1 MDRHDGYLLEIH
13 TSKTG
18 FLMAPQDSRGL
29 ALSTVSERAAQ
40 AYRDGVDLMMSAWP
54 GAAES
59 LEQAIA
65 ADDGFA
71 LAHAAL
77 ARLHAMRMQPAEARG
92 CIARAGAAVARRGTA
107 RERSHVATLALAIGG
122 QGAKALESVLAHLDD
137 WPRDALILALPLGA
151 FGLYAFSGMADH
163 DQARVALCERVAGG
177 FAEDDWW
184 FLASHGWSLV
194 ENGAVERGRAMVER
208 ALRIRAAN
216 ANGMHALAHALFEQ
230 GAGAEADTALAA
242 WLPGYDRAG
251 LLHGH
256 LAWHQA
262 LAALDQGDADRAL
275 AIYGQHVSPD
285 VSLGAPLNIVSDAAS
300 LLWRL
305 QLYGH
310 AVPAAD
316 WQRAKAYG
324 MSAYPQAGFA
334 FADVHLGLLDAAT
347 ADGAAAATR
356 IAALDSLV
364 AEGRLAAG
372 SVVPAILR
380 AAQAF
385 TDGDPAGC
393 ARILEPMLGQ
403 VARIGGSG
411 AQREIVEDTLI
422 VALMRSGDTAKA
434 RSLLDRR
441 LHRRPSARDLL
452 WRKQIS
458 A

>member
-1 MDRHDGYLLEIH
+1 
-13 TSKTG
+13 
-18 FLMAPQDSRGL
+18 MAHQDSRGL
-29 ALSTVSERAAQ
+29 ALSTADERAAQ

-65 ADDGFA
+65 ADADFA

-77 ARLHAMRMQPAEARG
+77 ARLHAMRMQPGAARA
-92 CIARAGAAVARRGTA
+92 CIARADEAVARQGMA

-122 QGAKALESVLAHLDD
+122 QGAKALDSVLAHVAA

-163 DQARVALCERVAGG
+163 DQARAALCERLAGE
-177 FAEDDWW
+177 FSDDDWW
-184 FLASHGWSLV
+184 FLASHGWALV
-194 ENGAVERGRAMVER
+194 ENGAVGRGRAMVER
-208 ALRIRAAN
+208 ALRIRPAN

-230 GAGAEADTALAA
+230 GASDEADAALAA

-251 LLHGH
+251 MLHGH

-262 LAALDQGDADRAL
+262 LAALEQGDADRAL
-275 AIYGQHVSPD
+275 AIYARHVSPE
-285 VSLGAPLNIVSDAAS
+285 VSLGPPLNVVTDSAS

-316 WQRAKAYG
+316 WERAKAYATA
-324 MSAYPQAGFA
+324 AYPQAGFA
-334 FADVHLGLLDAAT
+334 FADVHLGLLDAAA
-347 ADGAAAATR
+347 ADGEAMAAR
-356 IAALDSLV
+356 IATLDGLV

-385 TDGDPAGC
+385 VDGDPAGC
-393 ARILEPMLGQ
+393 AGLLEPMLGE

-434 RSLLDRR
+434 SSLLDRR
-441 LHRRPSARDLL
+441 LHRRPSARDLS